1 MVQTWW
7 QKLNANERMA
17 ATGAIIVF
25 IVSLLSSGWIAVIGA
40 AAVLVV
46 YWLKYSPNQ
55 ITWPAPIEL
64 INLVISG
71 IIGLFAVIG
80 VIALIGMSG
89 LGFGIFGFGGGFFGG
104 FWVIVAIIA
113 IAFTVGAGMM
123 VLGTWREYQ
132 AMPKTAPPTTSP
144 TTPSPPSTP
153 PPPPAAPPSTSPST
167 SPPPP
172 PSEPPSA

>member
-17 ATGAIIVF
+17 ATGAIVVF

-55 ITWPAPIEL
+55 ITWPAPVEL
-64 INLVISG
+64 ITLVISG
-71 IIGLFAVIG
+71 ILGLFAVIG
-80 VIALIGMSG
+80 VIALVGMTG
-89 LGFGIFGFGGGFFGG
+89 LGFGIFGFGGGFLGG
-104 FWVIVAIIA
+104 LWVIVAVIA
-113 IAFTVGAGMM
+113 IAFTVGAAMM

-144 TTPSPPSTP
+144 TTTPSTP
-153 PPPPAAPPSTSPST
+153 PPPPASP
-167 SPPPP
+167 PPPP